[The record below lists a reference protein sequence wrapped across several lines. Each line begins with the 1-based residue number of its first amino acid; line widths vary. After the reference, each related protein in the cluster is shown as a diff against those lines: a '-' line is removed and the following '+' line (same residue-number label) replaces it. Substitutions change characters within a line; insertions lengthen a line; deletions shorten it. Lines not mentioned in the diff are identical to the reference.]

1 MPPKKVSIIPT
12 TSVGAEAAATVSTT
26 RGSKK
31 IKSILKQPTIGV
43 GVGVDVEELPVSLPG
58 KSDEELEGR
67 DVEELE
73 GGDVEELGEPGEEP
87 EEEDVEVEVGEE
99 GEGEE
104 EEGEGEG
111 VEEDV
116 VEVEG
121 EEDVPEG
128 TISRRGKSKKSA
140 GKQRQKKGT
149 LGEGGEGDDESDD
162 EGEFDITQDDDY
174 LQRYHPEMI
183 YPDSREV
190 QMYLR
195 EYSEGTKKRI
205 SRPILSKYE
214 ATSIVGMRAQQL
226 SRGSEPYVQV
236 DETDPIEVAKIELRA
251 KIIPVIV
258 RRVLPNGV
266 SEYWRLSELMY
277 FEN

>member
-1 MPPKKVSIIPT
+1 MPPKKVSIIPP
-12 TSVGAEAAATVSTT
+12 TSVGAEAAATVSTS

-31 IKSILKQPTIGV
+31 TKSILKQPTIGV
-43 GVGVDVEELPVSLPG
+43 EELPVSVPG
-58 KSDEELEGR
+58 KPDEELEGG

-73 GGDVEELGEPGEEP
+73 GGDVEELVEAG
-87 EEEDVEVEVGEE
+87 EEDVEVEVGEE
-99 GEGEE
+99 GEGEGEGE
-104 EEGEGEG
+104 EEEGEG

-116 VEVEG
+116 VEIEG

>member
-1 MPPKKVSIIPT
+1 MPPKKEKTPIDPQI
-12 TSVGAEAAATVSTT
+12 SVGAEAAATRT
-26 RGSKK
+26 RGGEKTK
-31 IKSILKQPTIGV
+31 PTIGI
-43 GVGVDVEELPVSLPG
+43 DVEELPVSLPG
-58 KSDEELEGR
+58 KPDEELGG

-87 EEEDVEVEVGEE
+87 GEEDVEVEVGEE

-104 EEGEGEG
+104 EEGEG

-116 VEVEG
+116 VEIEG

-140 GKQRQKKGT
+140 GKQRQKKAIH
-149 LGEGGEGDDESDD
+149 GEIGEGDDESDD

-190 QMYLR
+190 ELFLR
-195 EYSEGTKKRI
+195 EYTEGTKKRI

-214 ATSIVGMRAQQL
+214 ATSIVGMRAQQI
-226 SRGSEPYVQV
+226 SRGSEPLVHV